1 MEPSGGAPRRRLG
14 FLVLYREFRNSHLA
28 LIAVWAFTFV
38 VAGLSWSAENAQG
51 SASAYLRPN
60 NLAAKSSLWSQ
71 FGGESHWDAI
81 NDAVVTGQT
90 PATTDYIAASGH
102 PPAAIELDLSRIGL
116 ATGLSVLKATAWFYT
131 STSGEV
137 KAVVRSKPPAISEG
151 TFTGVGWHSWAVKLD
166 GTQEQLDGLKF
177 GFDKPSGAVEVRIQ
191 VAFLELEI
199 EPPLAGLRNFH
210 LGISANAR
218 SVEEP
223 NLGPLLDRVAET
235 GTRRLREDL
244 EWERVEPANDVWDWS
259 EYDELFAAA
268 GERGMSILPILNSPP
283 CWAVPS
289 GTNSKDCWATYP
301 VSDAEYAE
309 LTAEAVD
316 RYGPGG
322 AFWAAHPDLDP
333 ALAPRYFEIWN
344 EPYLPEFT
352 NNNVNPARYADLY
365 KAAVVAGRAANPG
378 TRYLIEAID
387 QVQVTATGK
396 WVNWAE
402 VLLARE
408 PALGNYIDGIA
419 IHPYPENR
427 DPFYLPEG
435 SRDPSFWNTEKIYQD
450 WAQRGVNR
458 PIWITEIGYSSC
470 DDGAN
475 DCVPG
480 ATQAAREEQK
490 AEWLRDLFDVIDR
503 EELGYVHAAYLYNFQ
518 SSGKEEPT
526 DKSQWFGLLDGKG
539 KVLPAWDAFAD
550 AVEAFDGT
558 PEANTTITGKST
570 SSGNVTFTFKTTDP
584 TAKTECQL
592 DAGAWST
599 CASPKTYAGVSGPGH
614 TFRARST
621 NAEATESSPAIN
633 SW

>member
-1 MEPSGGAPRRRLG
+1 
-14 FLVLYREFRNSHLA
+14 LYQERRNSYLA
-28 LIAVWAFTFV
+28 LLAVWAFAFS
-38 VAGLSWSAENAQG
+38 VAGLSWTAENAQG

-60 NLAAKSSLWSQ
+60 NLVAKSSPWSQ

-81 NDAVVTGQT
+81 DDALVTGQT
-90 PATTDYIAASGH
+90 PATTDYITASGH
-102 PPAAIELDLSRIGL
+102 PPAPIELDLSRIGL
-116 ATGLSVLKATAWFYT
+116 TPGTSILKTTAWFYS

-137 KAVVRSKPPAISEG
+137 ETVVRSKPPAISEG
-151 TFTGVGWHSWAVKLD
+151 TFTGVGWHSLAVKLD
-166 GTQEQLDGLKF
+166 GTQEQLDNLKI
-177 GFDKPSGAVEVRIQ
+177 GFDKPSGVPEVRIQ
-191 VAFLELEI
+191 AAFLKLEI
-199 EPPLAGLRNFH
+199 ETPPSGLRSLHF
-210 LGISANAR
+210 GISANAR
-218 SVEEP
+218 SVDEP
-223 NLGPLLDRVAET
+223 KLGPLLDQVAET
-235 GTRRLREDL
+235 GTHRLREDL
-244 EWERVEPANDVWDWS
+244 EWERVEPVDDEWDWS

-268 GERGMSILPILNSPP
+268 AERGMSILPILNSPP
-283 CWAVPS
+283 CWAVPAGTES
-289 GTNSKDCWATYP
+289 GKCWNSYP

-309 LTAEAVD
+309 FTAEAAG

-322 AFWAAHPDLDP
+322 AFWSGHPGLDP

-352 NNNVNPARYADLY
+352 NNNVNPSRYADLY
-365 KAAVVAGRAANPG
+365 KAAVVAGRVANPG

-387 QVQVTATGK
+387 EVQVTATGK

-402 VLLARE
+402 ALLARE
-408 PALGNYIDGIA
+408 SSLGNYIDGIA

-435 SRDPSFWNTEKIYQD
+435 SRDPSLWNTEQVYKD
-450 WAQRGVNR
+450 WAARGVNR

-470 DDGAN
+470 ADGAN

-480 ATQAAREEQK
+480 STQAAREEQK

-503 EELGYVHAAYLYNFQ
+503 EELGYVHAVYLYNFQ
-518 SSGKEEPT
+518 SSGKEVPS

-539 KVLPAWDAFAD
+539 NVLPAWDAFAD
-550 AVEAFDGT
+550 AVAAFDGI

-570 SSGNVTFTFKTTDP
+570 SLGNVTFTFKATDP

-592 DAGAWST
+592 DAGAWTT
-599 CASPKTYAGVSGPGH
+599 CASPKTYPGVSGPGH
-614 TFRARST
+614 TFRVRST
-621 NAEATESSPAIN
+621 NAEATESSPATN

>member
-1 MEPSGGAPRRRLG
+1 
-14 FLVLYREFRNSHLA
+14 LYRELRNSHLA
-28 LIAVWAFTFV
+28 LIAVWAFTFG
-38 VAGLSWSAENAQG
+38 VAELSWSAENAQG

-60 NLAAKSSLWSQ
+60 GMTAKAMWSQ
-71 FGGESHWDAI
+71 TGGESHF
-81 NDAVVTGQT
+81 DAVDDTLVTGQT
-90 PATTDYIAASGH
+90 PGATDYISASGH
-102 PPAAIELDLSRIGL
+102 PPAEIELELSRIGL
-116 ATGLSVLKATAWFYT
+116 TPGTMILNATAWFYT
-131 STSGEV
+131 STSSKIEA
-137 KAVVRSKPPAISEG
+137 AVLNPPVISEG
-151 TFTGVGWHSWAVKLD
+151 TFAGAGWHSLSASLK
-166 GTQEQLDGLKF
+166 GTQAQLDSLKIRF
-177 GFDKPSGAVEVRIQ
+177 KKPSGAGEVRIQ
-191 VAFLELEI
+191 AAFLKLEI
-199 EPPLAGLRNFH
+199 DTPPTGLRTFH

-218 SVEEP
+218 SEAEP
-223 NLGPLLDRVAET
+223 ELGQLLDDVTET

-244 EWERVEPANDVWDWS
+244 EWERVEPVDDEWDWS

-283 CWAVPS
+283 CWAVPAGTES
-289 GTNSKDCWATYP
+289 GKCWNSYP

-309 LTAEAVD
+309 YAEYTAEAAD

-322 AFWAAHPDLDP
+322 VFWSEHPGLDP
-333 ALAPRYFEIWN
+333 SLAPRYFEVWN

-365 KAAVVAGRAANPG
+365 KAAVVAGRVANPA

-387 QVQVTATGK
+387 QVQVTASGK

-402 VLLARE
+402 ALLARE

-435 SRDPSFWNTEKIYQD
+435 NRDPSFWNTERVYKD
-450 WAQRGVNR
+450 WAARGVNR

-480 ATQAAREEQK
+480 STQAVREEQK

-503 EELGYVHAAYLYNFQ
+503 EELGYVHAVYVYNYQ
-518 SSGKEEPT
+518 SSGLEEPT

-539 KVLPAWDAFAD
+539 NVLPAWDAFAD

-621 NAEATESSPAIN
+621 NAEATESAPATN